1 MKIRADEHPHE
12 KGRPHWLQER
22 ASAVVLIPLTLWA
35 SLFAFNAIGKSRD
48 VLVARFRRPRH
59 IIALA
64 LMAGL
69 TARHM
74 QLGLEVIIGDYLRGA
89 RQKAAKVLTRVL
101 CVGFVAS
108 VSLSL
113 LQLRRQSRAGA
124 DK

>member
-1 MKIRADEHPHE
+1 M
-12 KGRPHWLQER
+12 
-22 ASAVVLIPLTLWA
+22 LIPLTLWA

-48 VLVARFRRPRH
+48 VLVARFGRLRH

-69 TARHM
+69 AARHM
-74 QLGLEVIIGDYLRGA
+74 QLGLEVIIGDYFRGA
-89 RQKAAKVLTRVL
+89 RQKAAKVLTRVF
-101 CVGFVAS
+101 CVGFVLS
-108 VSLSL
+108 VVLSL